1 MRRASGRGTRMSAL
15 FVGMIVSAVGVGY
28 IMYGRRQTRFVPVI
42 AGVVLCIYPYFVDD
56 WVWLAVIGVPLL
68 VAPFLIDF

>member
-1 MRRASGRGTRMSAL
+1 MGNL
-15 FVGMIVSAVGVGY
+15 FIGMIISTVGVGY
-28 IMYGRRQTRFVPVI
+28 MMYGRRQTKFAPVI

-56 WVWLAVIGVPLL
+56 WVWLLLIGVPLL

>member
-1 MRRASGRGTRMSAL
+1 MSNL
-15 FVGMIVSAVGVGY
+15 FIGMIISTVGVGY
-28 IMYGRRQTRFVPVI
+28 MMYGRRQTKFAPVI

-56 WVWLAVIGVPLL
+56 WVWLIVIGVPLV

>member
-1 MRRASGRGTRMSAL
+1 MSAL
-15 FVGMIVSAVGVGY
+15 FIGMVISTIGVGY
-28 IMYGRRQTRFVPVI
+28 LMYGRRQSKFVPVI

-56 WVWLAVIGVPLL
+56 WVWLVVIGVPLL

>member
-1 MRRASGRGTRMSAL
+1 MSNL
-15 FVGMIVSAVGVGY
+15 FIGMIISTVGVGY
-28 IMYGRRQTRFVPVI
+28 VMYGRRQTKFAPVI

-56 WVWLAVIGVPLL
+56 WVWLIVIGVPLV

>member
-1 MRRASGRGTRMSAL
+1 
-15 FVGMIVSAVGVGY
+15 
-28 IMYGRRQTRFVPVI
+28 VI

-56 WVWLAVIGVPLL
+56 WVWLIVIGVPLL